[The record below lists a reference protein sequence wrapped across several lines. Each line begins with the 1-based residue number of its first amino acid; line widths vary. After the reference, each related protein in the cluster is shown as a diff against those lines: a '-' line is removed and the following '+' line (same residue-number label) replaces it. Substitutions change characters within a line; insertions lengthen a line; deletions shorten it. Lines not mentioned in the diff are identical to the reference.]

1 MRSTITS
8 TILLVSVLASTTL
21 ALPTDF
27 VFTGNTGT
35 IYGNGNQ
42 PRPTGGSG
50 TTKYVNSGVTT
61 VIGPGFT
68 SIGNGD
74 SGPIVPLILT
84 TRLTAGVTTVFGPG
98 VSTVLPTRT
107 ASPTET
113 ETATVTDV
121 TTTTRST
128 ASSSSSSSSASA
140 SSTPSTSSSASNNNT
155 NAAGRGVYGAS
166 GVALMAGA
174 VALGAALVAM

>member
-50 TTKYVNSGVTT
+50 TTN
-61 VIGPGFT
+61 
-68 SIGNGD
+68 
-74 SGPIVPLILT
+74 GPIVPLILT
-84 TRLTAGVTTVFGPG
+84 TRVTAGVTTVFGPG

-128 ASSSSSSSSASA
+128 ASSSSSSSSSSASA